1 MKKLILGI
9 LVLALL
15 LAGIAG
21 CGSKSREVTPQTT
34 SYGLDSSGNGK
45 DYSSVSPGFPAST
58 TTASMIKPTMTP
70 TTAQAPAV
78 QSTNLPAERLVI
90 RTANMVLVVEDVNA
104 ALQQI
109 TGLATAN
116 GGYVINSN
124 LMEDKNRL
132 YASIYFRVDAAMF
145 NDTLQA
151 LRNLAVDI
159 RHESTNGQDVTEE
172 YVDLD
177 AQLRNLQASESQL
190 LVLMDKAGSVEEIL
204 KVQQQLTSTRG
215 QIEQLEGRMQYLKQ
229 SAALSSISVSLE
241 QSKLALE
248 FSASAT
254 TIKQG
259 SAIQFN
265 PVVSGGFEPY
275 SFEWNFGDGQTSTE
289 YNPGHKYEKPGVY
302 TIKLTV
308 KDDKGSTI
316 DSTRED
322 YVTVLDNGWKAGSV
336 ASSAW
341 NGLVAFG
348 RFLLSF
354 LIWIGVLSP
363 IWIVILIV
371 LYFTIWRKRK
381 KKN

>member
-45 DYSSVSPGFPAST
+45 DFSSVSPGFPAST

-70 TTAQAPAV
+70 TTAHAPAV